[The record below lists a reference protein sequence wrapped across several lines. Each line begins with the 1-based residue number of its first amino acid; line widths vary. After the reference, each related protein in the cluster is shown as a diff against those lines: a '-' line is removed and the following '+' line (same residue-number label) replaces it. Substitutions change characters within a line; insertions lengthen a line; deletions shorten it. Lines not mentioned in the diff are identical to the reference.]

1 MMMEESIKNII
12 KEFFQ
17 EINITEENKDFFRNS
32 IITFLAERFQ
42 TRIQN
47 DENYDLQTL
56 IPAIKECIILL
67 LTCSHVSIRLIQ
79 TVIQLIKLF
88 WATFC

>member
-17 EINITEENKDFFRNS
+17 EANITEKKKDFFRNS

-47 DENYDLQTL
+47 DEN
-56 IPAIKECIILL
+56 
-67 LTCSHVSIRLIQ
+67 
-79 TVIQLIKLF
+79 LF
-88 WATFC
+88 GRIVDEFIEEKMNSVAKKR